1 MGMSNW
7 VSSPAPTPINPIIV
21 ALPASSANGGGAF
34 VGAAG
39 AILAIPPFDSNE
51 LAKGPI
57 MDGVRRWPLFLL
69 FSLVFGRTNYGISR
83 WGRENK
89 DDVLLDQLMRLL
101 LLDDKNKLY

>member
-21 ALPASSANGGGAF
+21 ALPASSANGG
-34 VGAAG
+34 GAAG

-69 FSLVFGRTNYGISR
+69 FSLVFGRTNCGISR
-83 WGRENK
+83 WGRKNK

-101 LLDDKNKLY
+101 LLEDKNKLY